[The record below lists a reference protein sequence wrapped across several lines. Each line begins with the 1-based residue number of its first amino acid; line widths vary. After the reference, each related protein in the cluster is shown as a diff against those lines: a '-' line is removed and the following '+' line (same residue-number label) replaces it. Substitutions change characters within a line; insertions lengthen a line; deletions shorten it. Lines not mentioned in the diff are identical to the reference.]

1 MATPVSNAYSQ
12 HDESSALCYLAGLLI
27 PKIKGAFL
35 SNRQINRKNR
45 SGMLCPMLSPT
56 PVPTRSEVLWVPG
69 DRFGSCSIRCV
80 RQLRQIAPGSSKG
93 RSGCPLS
100 VSWQD

>member
-1 MATPVSNAYSQ
+1 MATPVSNAFRQ

-45 SGMLCPMLSPT
+45 SGVLCPMLSSTPLPT
-56 PVPTRSEVLWVPG
+56 VRRYRGFREIVSVRARSGV
-69 DRFGSCSIRCV
+69 C
-80 RQLRQIAPGSSKG
+80 GSSDRLRRVHRRG
-93 RSGCPLS
+93 EAAVL
-100 VSWQD
+100 